1 MRVEVL
7 PEQGRGGGAPV
18 RHQDLPESPHVPVSG
33 PEQELL
39 LLGRAVKSEFNLNVC
54 IAAHLEILPRVN
66 HLATQH
72 RVKGQ
77 SSALKSALVELL
89 PFTFSNSFSRGLPVS
104 TVCDYNSNITYLDAT
119 VVHL

>member
-7 PEQGRGGGAPV
+7 PEQGRGGRAPV

-54 IAAHLEILPRVN
+54 IVIDPFGN
-66 HLATQH
+66 LA
-72 RVKGQ
+72 
-77 SSALKSALVELL
+77 
-89 PFTFSNSFSRGLPVS
+89 
-104 TVCDYNSNITYLDAT
+104 
-119 VVHL
+119 